1 MKNVKTKV
9 KWKLHDKM
17 LNLDF
22 GEGHSKGYTELLS
35 FVNFVVVNNT
45 SAPSYAEFRRLYE
58 KG

>member
-17 LNLDF
+17 IKFDYGELNN
-22 GEGHSKGYTELLS
+22 KGYINLS
-35 FVNFVVVNNT
+35 SVVNFVVVNNT
-45 SAPSYAEFRRLYE
+45 SAPSYAEFRSLYE